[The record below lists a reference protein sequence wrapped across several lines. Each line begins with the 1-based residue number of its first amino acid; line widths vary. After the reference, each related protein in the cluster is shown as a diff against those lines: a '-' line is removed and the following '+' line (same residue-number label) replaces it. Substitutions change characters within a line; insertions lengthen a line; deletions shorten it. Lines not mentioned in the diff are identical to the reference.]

1 VTQPSP
7 GQTGTDQ
14 TFAPAIMG
22 SYRTAVS
29 VLEGG
34 VESVRREWNN
44 LINAINAFLARVQEA
59 LEADHWWEK
68 LAEWWTDDIKDG
80 VARLRE
86 LIEKARQQIDGIL
99 QTLEKA
105 VNGSAPVLSLFEVG
119 LDWATKVNTP
129 LSDISPDLSPSGAI
143 DNWRGPA
150 HETYKTRV
158 QDQTDAVD
166 AVVGKVKATS
176 LWLAEVAKANTAYM
190 VDLADRVAEVVGV
203 LVAIVTDVGEAA
215 AGDLPAVQQ
224 GALHLSEFFG
234 SCTTQLAQYLTNLAN
249 RLAEVLQQITTLATE
264 YGDHTG
270 LPQGRW
276 PEAVNG

>member
-1 VTQPSP
+1 MTQPSP
-7 GQTGTDQ
+7 GQTGTNQ
-14 TFAPAIMG
+14 PFAPAIMG
-22 SYRTAVS
+22 AFQTGVS
-29 VLEGG
+29 VLESGI
-34 VESVRREWNN
+34 ESVRREWNN
-44 LINAINAFLARVQEA
+44 LINAINGFFARVQQA
-59 LEADHWWEK
+59 LENDSWWGQ
-68 LAEWWTDDIKDG
+68 LTEWWTDDIRDG
-80 VARLRE
+80 IARIRE
-86 LIEKARQQIDGIL
+86 LIEQARQQIDGIL

-105 VNGSAPVLSLFEVG
+105 VNGSVPVLSLFDVG
-119 LDWATKVNTP
+119 LAWATKVDTP

-176 LWLAEVAKANTAYM
+176 LWLSDVAKANTAYI
-190 VDLADRVAEVVGV
+190 VELADRVAELTGT

-215 AGDLPAVQQ
+215 AGDLPAVQG

-234 SCTTQLAQYLTNLAN
+234 TVTTQMSQYLTNLAN
-249 RLAEVLQQITTLATE
+249 RLADVLQQITQLAAE

-276 PEAVNG
+276 PQAVNG